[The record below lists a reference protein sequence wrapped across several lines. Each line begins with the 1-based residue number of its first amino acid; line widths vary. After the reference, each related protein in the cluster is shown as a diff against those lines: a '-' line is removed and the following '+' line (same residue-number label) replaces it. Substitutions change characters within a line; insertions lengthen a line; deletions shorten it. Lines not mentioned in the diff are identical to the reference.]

1 MAKLHDDWKVLP
13 HGRLTEVEPRLLTVV
28 GTVKMPLGKFPRR
41 MTIVGLSRNR
51 TAIFS
56 PIPLGDREM
65 KRIEALGKP
74 EYMIVPNGYHRL
86 DSRAWKKRY
95 PEIQVL
101 CPPGAKERV
110 EEAVAVDST
119 SDILSDRAVDFVT
132 IDGTD
137 EAESALIV
145 RRAHGVTVIVNDI
158 IADVRHPK
166 GLGANVMARLFGFGV
181 KRPRIP
187 REVRHSFIKDEEALA
202 AQLRGW
208 AEIVHLK
215 RLIPSHGDIIDRP
228 KRVLQRIAD
237 SLGS

>member
-41 MTIVGLSRNR
+41 MTVVGLSRNR
-51 TAIFS
+51 TVIFS

-74 EYMIVPNGYHRL
+74 EFMVVPNGYHRL
-86 DSRAWKKRY
+86 DSRPWKKRY
-95 PEIQVL
+95 PGIKVL
-101 CPPGAKERV
+101 CPPGARSRV
-110 EEAVAVDST
+110 EEAVAVDAT
-119 SDILSDRAVDFVT
+119 TDILNDRAVDFIT
-132 IDGTD
+132 IDGTG
-137 EAESALIV
+137 ESESALVV
-145 RRAHGVTVIVNDI
+145 RRAHGTTLIVNDI
-158 IADVRHPK
+158 IADVRHPR
-166 GLGANVMARLFGFGV
+166 GLGAKVMARVFGFGV

-202 AQLRGW
+202 TQLRAW
-208 AEIVHLK
+208 SEVVDLK

-237 SLGS
+237 SLK